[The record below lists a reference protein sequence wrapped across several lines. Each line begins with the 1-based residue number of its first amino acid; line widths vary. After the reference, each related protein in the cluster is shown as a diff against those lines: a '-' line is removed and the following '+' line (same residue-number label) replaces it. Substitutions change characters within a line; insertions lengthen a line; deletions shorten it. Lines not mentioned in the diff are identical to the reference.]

1 MGVWGGYPSPKLGQS
16 TELHPLTMLQTSAQ
30 AVDFKVGRHFGEGQ
44 GANLTAPCSAS
55 RESTWTC
62 DLTLAGGASGEIVW
76 NAVVNIPATIPF
88 TPASNFTQCTDLDG
102 KVTQLSGGPIQIGG
116 TPILL
121 PEVHT
126 SHAPAKKS
134 ARNGETGRF
143 NTMPQRV
150 AGRLESQDRKSV
162 V

>member
-1 MGVWGGYPSPKLGQS
+1 M
-16 TELHPLTMLQTSAQ
+16 
-30 AVDFKVGRHFGEGQ
+30 
-44 GANLTAPCSAS
+44 
-55 RESTWTC
+55 
-62 DLTLAGGASGEIVW
+62 
-76 NAVVNIPATIPF
+76 VNIPATIPF

-116 TPILL
+116 KPILL
-121 PEVHT
+121 TEVRA

-150 AGRLESQDRKSV
+150 AGRLESQAMGTPKIN
-162 V
+162 